1 MSLLSSLKRSSK
13 CGWTTRD
20 GASTLSKSGSYHK
33 QTQRNANFDKTRSGK
48 LRFWRMYCREYLPS
62 YISPEWFQK
71 RITISKTLFGGD
83 SLYNPAWRS
92 CVSWVR
98 MEKSDPN
105 IFGPKWW
112 WKNGDL
118 PWYKVYPPENQR
130 LEPEKSPNWK
140 GKSSSKPYIFRFHVS
155 FSGV

>member
-112 WKNGDL
+112 WKMAIYHGIKYTPQKINGWNL
-118 PWYKVYPPENQR
+118 KIAQLKR
-130 LEPEKSPNWK
+130 KI
-140 GKSSSKPYIFRFHVS
+140 IFQTLHF
-155 FSGV
+155 